1 MNIWFLNK
9 ITANILTNKTSSVL
23 VPTITYII
31 CALRHQSQQINS
43 KTKVSIL
50 RPTLFIFKE
59 VPSFGTKKNHKQ
71 LSFISLYAN
80 YNGIPLISLQNER
93 KNLNKSSFEQL
104 LSVYKITWEILSK
117 KITTANNLWHSKE
130 NSKVFMPHPVSSD
143 RIILN
148 DLLFSFI
155 AVK

>member
-1 MNIWFLNK
+1 MYGKIESAPFRNNIVNIWFLNK
-9 ITANILTNKTSSVL
+9 ITANILTNKTSPVL
-23 VPTITYII
+23 LPTITYII
-31 CALRHQSQQINS
+31 CALGHQSQQINS

-59 VPSFGTKKNHKQ
+59 APSFGTKKNHKQ

-117 KITTANNLWHSKE
+117 KKHNCQQSLALKRKLKGVYAPSRE
-130 NSKVFMPHPVSSD
+130 
-143 RIILN
+143 
-148 DLLFSFI
+148 
-155 AVK
+155 